1 MIKIINEEEY
11 NNGCYIR
18 EKESWDFPLE
28 ELDYLLKEHK
38 GEVFMLKCGRLYE
51 VIDNKIDI
59 KENNKN
65 NESEEE

>member
-38 GEVFMLKCGRLYE
+38 GEVFLLKYGRLYE

-59 KENNKN
+59 KENNES
-65 NESEEE
+65 NESEEK

>member
-11 NNGCYIR
+11 NNSSYII
-18 EKESWDFPLE
+18 EKESWDFPIE

-38 GEVFMLKCGRLYE
+38 GEVFLLKYGRLYE

-65 NESEEE
+65 NESEEK

>member
-38 GEVFMLKCGRLYE
+38 EEVFMLKCGRLYE

-59 KENNKN
+59 KES